1 MAKRDLK
8 KLRRDLYGPPK
19 EPVLVQV
26 PPLDYL
32 MIDGEGD
39 PNTSEWFQMATE
51 ALYAVGYSIKFM
63 VKAQDAA
70 LDFVV
75 PPLEG
80 LWWAEDMSAFDLR
93 LPGKRHDKSD
103 WLWTLMI
110 MMPEPVDEAIYRAG
124 HEAACARKCLVAADE
139 MRFEGLEEGSS
150 AQVMHIGPYDAE
162 GPTVARLHK
171 FIAEQG
177 HAPRGKHH
185 EIYLSDPRRAAPEK
199 LRTVIQQ
206 PVA

>member
-1 MAKRDLK
+1 MAARDLK
-8 KLRRDLYGPPK
+8 KLHKDLYSPPK
-19 EPVLVQV
+19 QPVLIEV
-26 PPLDYL
+26 PPLNYA

-39 PNTSEWFQMATE
+39 PNTSEWFEMATE
-51 ALYAVGYSIKFM
+51 ALYAVAYSIKFM

-80 LWWAEDMSAFDLR
+80 LWWAEDMAAFDLN
-93 LPGKRHDKSD
+93 DKSD

-110 MMPEPVDEAIYRAG
+110 MMPEPVDEAIYQAG
-124 HEAACARKCLVAADE
+124 HTAACERKCLVAADE
-139 MRFEGLEEGSS
+139 MRFGALDEGLS
-150 AQVMHIGPYDAE
+150 AQVMHIGPYADE
-162 GPTVARLHK
+162 RPTIARLHE
-171 FIAEQG
+171 FIAAQG

-199 LRTVIQQ
+199 MRTVIRQ
-206 PVA
+206 PVE